1 MPRAVARQA
10 LSEGGFETADV
21 TCGQSLGSACLALP
35 AGEAESISQ
44 SRLNMKLGSRRD
56 LRLYTFLGTTCGKPG
71 NLAITPCPWGRG
83 FLTLGE
89 GEFEAVLSKKPTAT
103 VASSGRDGILT
114 LQLGTMQGTHTVC
127 HDPYICVTHAHI
139 TDT

>member
-21 TCGQSLGSACLALP
+21 TCGQSPGSACLALP

-56 LRLYTFLGTTCGKPG
+56 LRLYTFLGTTCGNPG

-114 LQLGTMQGTHTVC
+114 LQLGTHTVC